1 MAGSR
6 SSAGRPGLSWSITT
20 GAATGTTITTVAAGT
35 GSGSMSAAAGSTGSM
50 TTISTTGTTIANGAG
65 TAGTTTAGMT
75 GTTGTTGAT
84 AGATAGAMTGATIGA
99 TIAGADAGAATS
111 STQERDPAV
120 LPRSLL
126 WLQLSPAES
135 KRPMAPRLG
144 SEGPALERGL
154 LFSGLQ
160 AIRGQARFHLIP
172 LAAPAHSGA
181 RR

>member
-1 MAGSR
+1 
-6 SSAGRPGLSWSITT
+6 
-20 GAATGTTITTVAAGT
+20 
-35 GSGSMSAAAGSTGSM
+35 M

-65 TAGTTTAGMT
+65 TGGTTPTGGM
-75 GTTGTTGAT
+75 TGTTGAT
-84 AGATAGAMTGATIGA
+84 AGGATGGTAGAMTAMTGA

-111 STQERDPAV
+111 ATQKRDPAV

-154 LFSGLQ
+154 LFP
-160 AIRGQARFHLIP
+160 ACRPFPVRRGSTCFL
-172 LAAPAHSGA
+172 
-181 RR
+181 

>member
-1 MAGSR
+1 
-6 SSAGRPGLSWSITT
+6 
-20 GAATGTTITTVAAGT
+20 
-35 GSGSMSAAAGSTGSM
+35 MSAAAGSTGSM
-50 TTISTTGTTIANGAG
+50 TTISTIGTTIANGAG
-65 TAGTTTAGMT
+65 TAATTTTGGMTGTIGATTGGMT
-75 GTTGTTGAT
+75 GTTGGMTD
-84 AGATAGAMTGATIGA
+84 AMTGA